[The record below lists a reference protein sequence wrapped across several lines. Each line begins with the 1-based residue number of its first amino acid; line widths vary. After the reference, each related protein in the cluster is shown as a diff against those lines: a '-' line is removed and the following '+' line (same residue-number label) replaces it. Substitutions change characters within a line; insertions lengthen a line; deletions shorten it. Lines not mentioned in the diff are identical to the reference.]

1 MDFEISTTNLAIIFF
16 VFFALVA
23 IIFIF
28 RKVIRV
34 IFGLVLLAGLL
45 YYVFI
50 FSNIFRSPQE
60 HAKYSIEVIKQK
72 YCEQM
77 QTHEDS
83 VKCLYVITPIYNDIK
98 GRYTE
103 EQLLNYEKKPLEY
116 YQILNT
122 SMKRNKKQIIKD
134 LTRQKEKQLWS
145 SFVRELKNN
154 FKNIEQ
160 SQ

>member
-1 MDFEISTTNLAIIFF
+1 
-16 VFFALVA
+16 
-23 IIFIF
+23 
-28 RKVIRV
+28 
-34 IFGLVLLAGLL
+34 
-45 YYVFI
+45 
-50 FSNIFRSPQE
+50 
-60 HAKYSIEVIKQK
+60 
-72 YCEQM
+72 M